1 MERYDRW
8 PENVQYIQFDTP
20 QGYAYNLHEVDEKFA
35 GVRSI
40 NQSIIINLIWRQLTM
55 LTGASQY
62 CSVRPNYNIIHN
74 S

>member
-1 MERYDRW
+1 MKLELGW
-8 PENVQYIQFDTP
+8 K
-20 QGYAYNLHEVDEKFA
+20 KFW
-35 GVRSI
+35 VFFCNNQSI

-62 CSVRPNYNIIHN
+62 WSVRPNYNIIHN

>member
-1 MERYDRW
+1 MRETTLQFVLSRFLASSVCIDRHRLTIMQQSI
-8 PENVQYIQFDTP
+8 NQ
-20 QGYAYNLHEVDEKFA
+20 
-35 GVRSI
+35 SI